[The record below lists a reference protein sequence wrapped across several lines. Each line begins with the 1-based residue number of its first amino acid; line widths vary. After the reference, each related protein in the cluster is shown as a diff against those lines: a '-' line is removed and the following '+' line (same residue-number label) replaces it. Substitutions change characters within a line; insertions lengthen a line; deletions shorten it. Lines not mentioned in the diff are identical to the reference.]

1 MFKASQNS
9 TLIVYGSGKLFS
21 NKIFLTYI
29 VPQDRRKHL
38 RIKGFY
44 LWMEYSSVVSLAIPA
59 TMGLQASG
67 IPHHAQVGVS
77 SHAWAASLFNF
88 SCPQPPLLQPW
99 TGNSRVWVWLFI
111 HHHTALASPR
121 SPAYPSLKVPSPC
134 RWNLFLPG
142 PWSLPFPLPHSPD
155 TLSVVWGCWVPMA
168 GPPGQIIRCWGQPPR
183 PQNSAQQ
190 HGAGLSHHL

>member
-1 MFKASQNS
+1 MVKASQNS
-9 TLIVYGSGKLFS
+9 TLIVCGSGKPFS
-21 NKIFLTYI
+21 NKILLTYT

-59 TMGLQASG
+59 TTSLQASG
-67 IPHHAQVGVS
+67 IPHHARVGVS

-88 SCPQPPLLQPW
+88 SCPQPPLPQPW

-121 SPAYPSLKVPSPC
+121 SPAYPSLKVRSPAGETFSCLIPEACPSPSLTLLTLC
-134 RWNLFLPG
+134 LWCEVAG
-142 PWSLPFPLPHSPD
+142 CPWL
-155 TLSVVWGCWVPMA
+155 A
-168 GPPGQIIRCWGQPPR
+168 PPAR
-183 PQNSAQQ
+183 
-190 HGAGLSHHL
+190 